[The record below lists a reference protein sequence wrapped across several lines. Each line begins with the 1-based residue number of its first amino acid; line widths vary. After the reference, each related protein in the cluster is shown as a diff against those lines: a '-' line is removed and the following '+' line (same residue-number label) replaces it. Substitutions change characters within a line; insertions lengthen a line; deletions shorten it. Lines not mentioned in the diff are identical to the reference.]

1 MATKTIQIA
10 DKPTVDK
17 VRDKVYGYD
26 NCIFNITNRFQVA
39 TLKPSNPADN
49 SDTLGA
55 NNFFAWSYN
64 QHKKIE
70 VGSSERIVVHG
81 VMVGTTDTKSTYNLG
96 IRLFSHKESGDMD
109 IFKGVVTPIKAS
121 EDYGLKYRMVYF
133 NEECPILKPVYTDI
147 SGGNKGSN
155 YNYAYVYG
163 HKYLSGV
170 MLDTQFLKSN
180 GLEERESAYACAY
193 ISKFDG
199 YLEQTAF
206 NSTKSFMMVTDSS
219 DAMDNWQYTLSLI
232 ETPRSDFSTLPILH
246 NRTGL
251 CLDWGQ
257 PLGIQLVAKNSE
269 VTNAKSGCKAFVIYE
284 IVSK

>member
-39 TLKPSNPADN
+39 TLKPSKPADS

-70 VGSSERIVVHG
+70 VGSSERIVIHG
-81 VMVGTTDTKSTYNLG
+81 VMVGTTDTKSTYKLG
-96 IRLFSHKESGDMD
+96 IRLFSHTESGDMD
-109 IFKGVVTPIKAS
+109 IFKGVVTPLNAS
-121 EDYGLKYRMVYF
+121 GAYSLIYRMVYF
-133 NEECPILKPVYTDI
+133 NEECPILKPVYTDTS
-147 SGGNKGSN
+147 SGDVSSSS
-155 YNYAYVYG
+155 YYYARG
-163 HKYLSGV
+163 LKQLSGV
-170 MLDTQFLKSN
+170 MLDPYFLKSK
-180 GLEERESAYACAY
+180 GLEEMESAHACAY
-193 ISKFDG
+193 ISKFKG
-199 YLEQTAF
+199 YLQQAAF
-206 NSTKSFMMVTDSS
+206 DSSESVMVVTDSS
-219 DAMDNWQYTLSLI
+219 DANNVWEHTLSLI
-232 ETPRSDFSTLPILH
+232 ETPRSDFRTLPILH

-269 VTNAKSGCKAFVIYE
+269 VTSAKSSCKAFVIYE

>member
-39 TLKPSNPADN
+39 TITPSKPADSSN
-49 SDTLGA
+49 TLSA

-81 VMVGTTDTKSTYNLG
+81 VMVGTVDTESTYNLG
-96 IRLFSHKESGDMD
+96 IRLFSHKESGDLD
-109 IFKGVVTPIKAS
+109 IFKGVVTPLKAS

-147 SGGNKGSN
+147 SGGNFNANSG
-155 YNYAYVYG
+155 YTFVHG

-170 MLDTQFLKSN
+170 MLDTQFLQSN
-180 GLEERESAYACAY
+180 GFKERESAYACAY
-193 ISKFDG
+193 ISNIVGSLFG
-199 YLEQTAF
+199 NFT
-206 NSTKSFMMVTDSS
+206 SVKSFMMVTDSS
-219 DAMDNWQYTLSLI
+219 DAMDNWEYTLSLI
-232 ETPRSDFSTLPILH
+232 ETPRSDFRTLPVLH

-269 VTNAKSGCKAFVIYE
+269 VTSVKLNCKAFVIYE

>member
-39 TLKPSNPADN
+39 TITPSKPADSSN
-49 SDTLGA
+49 TLSA

-96 IRLFSHKESGDMD
+96 IRLFSHNESGDMD
-109 IFKGVVTPIKAS
+109 IFKGVVTPLKAS

-147 SGGNKGSN
+147 SGTNSTGPNYSN
-155 YNYAYVYG
+155 VYG

-193 ISKFDG
+193 ISKMIGAISG
-199 YLEQTAF
+199 YFTS
-206 NSTKSFMMVTDSS
+206 NKSFMMVTDSS
-219 DAMDNWQYTLSLI
+219 DAMDKWEHTLSLI

-269 VTNAKSGCKAFVIYE
+269 VTSAKTGCKAFVIYE

>member
-10 DKPTVDK
+10 DKPTTDK

-39 TLKPSNPADN
+39 TLKPSKPADS

-81 VMVGTTDTKSTYNLG
+81 VMVGTTDTESTYKLG
-96 IRLFSHKESGDMD
+96 IRLFSHTESGDLD
-109 IFKGVVTPIKAS
+109 IFKGVVTPLKAS

-147 SGGNKGSN
+147 SGGNNNPNSATTFVRGN
-155 YNYAYVYG
+155 
-163 HKYLSGV
+163 KYLSGV

-180 GLEERESAYACAY
+180 GLAERESAYACAY
-193 ISKFDG
+193 ISKVTG
-199 YLEQTAF
+199 NEVRGNF
-206 NSTKSFMMVTDSS
+206 NSEKSFMMVTDSS
-219 DAMDNWQYTLSLI
+219 DAMDNWEYTLSLI
-232 ETPRSDFSTLPILH
+232 ETPRSDFYTLPVLH

-269 VTNAKSGCKAFVIYE
+269 VTSAKSGCKAFVIYE

>member
-10 DKPTVDK
+10 DKPTTDK

-39 TLKPSNPADN
+39 TLKPSKPADN

-96 IRLFSHKESGDMD
+96 IRLFSHKESGDLD
-109 IFKGVVTPIKAS
+109 IFKGVVTPLKAS
-121 EDYGLKYRMVYF
+121 ADYGLKYRMVYF

-147 SGGNKGSN
+147 SGANNTGSN
-155 YNYAYVYG
+155 SANVYG

-193 ISKFDG
+193 ISKISGD
-199 YLEQTAF
+199 LF
-206 NSTKSFMMVTDSS
+206 NNFTSEKSFMMVTDSS
-219 DAMDNWQYTLSLI
+219 DAMNNWEYTLSLI

-251 CLDWGQ
+251 CLDWSQ

-269 VTNAKSGCKAFVIYE
+269 VTSAKTGCKAFVIYE